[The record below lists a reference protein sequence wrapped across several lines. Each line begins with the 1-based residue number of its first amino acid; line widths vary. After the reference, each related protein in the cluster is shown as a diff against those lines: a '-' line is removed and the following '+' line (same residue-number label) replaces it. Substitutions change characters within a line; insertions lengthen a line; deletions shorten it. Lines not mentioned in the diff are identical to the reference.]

1 MKNKGLWKKIKEKT
15 QEDVESLVNLLGH
28 RFNHII
34 VSLFYGIDEGLN
46 LICNFY
52 YVVL

>member
-1 MKNKGLWKKIKEKT
+1 MTRISDSHSLMTHENKGLWKKIKEKT

-34 VSLFYGIDEGLN
+34 VSYFMA
-46 LICNFY
+46 
-52 YVVL
+52 